1 MPSAAA
7 PRRTSTRPPEQ
18 EAASSLRFTGF
29 SRAAFTFFKDLA
41 AHNNREWFQGHK
53 AVFEEACQA
62 PLKALTAAL
71 DPPCGSDRLSRIYR
85 DIRFSKDKSPYHTHL
100 STRIAR
106 CVLFLSADGLYVG
119 TGIYMPDPPT
129 LRTLREAVDRD
140 ASGKAL
146 ATLVTALRRKGYTV
160 TSHESLASVPRG
172 FDANHPRLELLRM
185 KDIHAG
191 RALKPAELSTT
202 ATVAKVN
209 RIRDD
214 VAPLREWL
222 LRYVGKN
229 SCL

>member
-1 MPSAAA
+1 MPSAAV
-7 PRRTSTRPPEQ
+7 PRRASIRSREE
-18 EAASSLRFTGF
+18 EASGSPHFTGF
-29 SRAAFTFFKDLA
+29 SRAAFTFFNDLA
-41 AHNNREWFQGHK
+41 AHNNREWFQARK
-53 AVFEEACQA
+53 AMFEETCQA

-71 DPPCGSDRLSRIYR
+71 DPPFGSDRISRIYR
-85 DIRFSKDKSPYHTHL
+85 DIRFSKDKSPYHTHI

-129 LRTLREAVDRD
+129 LRKLREAVDRD
-140 ASGKAL
+140 GSGKAL
-146 ATLVTALRRKGYTV
+146 AALVTALRRKGYTV
-160 TSHESLASVPRG
+160 TSHESLASAPRG
-172 FDANHPRLELLRM
+172 YDADHPRLELLRM

-191 RALKPAELSTT
+191 RTLKPAEISTT

-229 SCL
+229 SCI